1 MDANAAVSPHWSAF
15 WDRPRE
21 CLNSIF
27 HWNGNV
33 IWHFRH
39 CLHRESC
46 QKDNL
51 RYSHLRK
58 CRPNETFPFQLERVR
73 IESMGN
79 WGTKY
84 PSQVKSYFR
93 GEKSIL
99 ALVGWQMLPI
109 SCEASLLYHNRDYKN
124 DKHNCLQS
132 KTDRSTRRCYFSF
145 AKAVVFTVWPKYSD
159 ITPGRLMNRLP
170 QSTQCEHVNIP
181 INKSCDTQHN
191 NDGSTNISAYND
203 GSENCDLSV
212 PRCHCCVIVFWHDS
226 EKWPVSS
233 IIMFKYCD
241 GKVYSGV
248 QWFPGSTFYN

>member
-1 MDANAAVSPHWSAF
+1 MDANGAVSPHWSAF

-27 HWNGNV
+27 HWTGNVV

-58 CRPNETFPFQLERVR
+58 CRPNETFQFQLERVR

-132 KTDRSTRRCYFSF
+132 KTDRSTRRCYFG
-145 AKAVVFTVWPKYSD
+145 K
-159 ITPGRLMNRLP
+159 G
-170 QSTQCEHVNIP
+170 
-181 INKSCDTQHN
+181 
-191 NDGSTNISAYND
+191 
-203 GSENCDLSV
+203 
-212 PRCHCCVIVFWHDS
+212 CCVYGMTEVFWYHTGKTDEPTS
-226 EKWPVSS
+226 SVYPVW
-233 IIMFKYCD
+233 ICEYTH
-241 GKVYSGV
+241 
-248 QWFPGSTFYN
+248 Q